1 MKYAI
6 SPLDGRYAKRLH
18 GLSDYFS
25 EFALMRARC
34 RINCS
39 MCLHENTKLFPP
51 LTSDE
56 KVELQRPWISFR
68 AGL

>member
-25 EFALMRARC
+25 EFALMRTRYK
-34 RINCS
+34 INCS
-39 MCLHENTKLFPP
+39 MCLHLRTQ
-51 LTSDE
+51 SC
-56 KVELQRPWISFR
+56 FR
-68 AGL
+68 R